1 MNNFNAIIAQK
12 KQIKIAILFSFFFN
26 KEVKMAKIEV
36 TAITYHHQLSELRAK
51 KPFRIG
57 KVKAKKSFE
66 QEKVDQVI
74 LKMSKS
80 DPRIFLPFTEVCCLK
95 EIEKGFML
103 DTEKLELEEI
113 KNA

>member
-1 MNNFNAIIAQK
+1 M
-12 KQIKIAILFSFFFN
+12 AILFSFPFN

-66 QEKVDQVI
+66 QEKVDQAI
-74 LKMSKS
+74 FKMSKS
-80 DPRIFLPFTEVCCLK
+80 NPRIFLPFTEVCCLK